1 MQITFG
7 PVPSRRLGRSL
18 GIKHIPLK
26 GVQLIRRYGLY
37 AYRTKVPNGRKPT
50 MRHRFVSTVKLKGVW
65 SSLIIINVVVIH
77 EDRWI
82 RP

>member
-1 MQITFG
+1 
-7 PVPSRRLGRSL
+7 
-18 GIKHIPLK
+18 
-26 GVQLIRRYGLY
+26 
-37 AYRTKVPNGRKPT
+37 

-65 SSLIIINVVVIH
+65 SSLIRKNVVVIH